1 MPHFNAVP
9 RFVSFVSNVSED
21 GKVAA
26 DADFWE
32 LYPTAT
38 VHQSWLT
45 MYDELVTKLFFT
57 VF

>member
-1 MPHFNAVP
+1 MKY
-9 RFVSFVSNVSED
+9 VSFVSNVSED

-45 MYDELVTKLFFT
+45 MYDELVTKLIFAFF
-57 VF
+57 